1 MKAALRA
8 PRLLWLGRG
17 GCPQC
22 PGSGVTNTHWH
33 KPSVRPSPQPS
44 SCPCYPHLSQGPP
57 LSSRGISEQQEA
69 VPPALGS
76 PAPRRE
82 REGAPP
88 PPPPG
93 TGRRVFNGT
102 PQRMAALGS
111 HLVISPAAS
120 GRALLMQDLLARH
133 RRLYK
138 LLLAPQARPPPESS
152 YDTLLTKEKAAPSSS
167 SAQQLPREQDS
178 PDSSPLCI
186 PQQVWRRHSITWM
199 CRPRR
204 RAAGSRREQQHTVLR
219 PVTAAQLRAPDTSCR
234 DKGGTSC

>member
-44 SCPCYPHLSQGPP
+44 SCPCYSHLSQGPP
-57 LSSRGISEQQEA
+57 LSSRSISEQQEA

-178 PDSSPLCI
+178 PDSSPLC
-186 PQQVWRRHSITWM
+186 S
-199 CRPRR
+199 
-204 RAAGSRREQQHTVLR
+204 AGMAEALHYLDVPAPPPSRWKPEG
-219 PVTAAQLRAPDTSCR
+219 TAAHRAETCHS
-234 DKGGTSC
+234 GTAACP

>member
-1 MKAALRA
+1 MWAGGKGNERGRTGREHRFPQGGDSLGGRRRWEGSQAGIKVHAGEVPLSSSSFYSSKASLLDRARAEKDEGGAAA

-22 PGSGVTNTHWH
+22 RGSGVTRPGPNTHWH

-44 SCPCYPHLSQGPP
+44 SCPCYPHLSQAPP
-57 LSSRGISEQQEA
+57 LSSRSISEQQEA

-93 TGRRVFNGT
+93 TGKRVFNGT

-111 HLVISPAAS
+111 HLVISPAA
-120 GRALLMQDLLARH
+120 
-133 RRLYK
+133 RR
-138 LLLAPQARPPPESS
+138 Q
-152 YDTLLTKEKAAPSSS
+152 S
-167 SAQQLPREQDS
+167 SAHARS
-178 PDSSPLCI
+178 
-186 PQQVWRRHSITWM
+186 
-199 CRPRR
+199 
-204 RAAGSRREQQHTVLR
+204 AGNAPA
-219 PVTAAQLRAPDTSCR
+219 PVQTPPGPPSETPA
-234 DKGGTSC
+234 

>member
-1 MKAALRA
+1 MVPQQPGESGRGL
-8 PRLLWLGRG
+8 PRLHPPARAGGYLMGHHSGWQRSALISSSLWLPAGR
-17 GCPQC
+17 
-22 PGSGVTNTHWH
+22 V
-33 KPSVRPSPQPS
+33 
-44 SCPCYPHLSQGPP
+44 
-57 LSSRGISEQQEA
+57 
-69 VPPALGS
+69 
-76 PAPRRE
+76 
-82 REGAPP
+82 
-88 PPPPG
+88 
-93 TGRRVFNGT
+93 
-102 PQRMAALGS
+102 
-111 HLVISPAAS
+111 
-120 GRALLMQDLLARH
+120 LLMQDLLARH

-204 RAAGSRREQQHTVLR
+204 RAAGSRREQQHAVLR